1 MNFPKI
7 NFHIH
12 SIYSDG
18 RFSIRVIIRRAL
30 KLKLEYIAITD
41 HFSNSWKCQVIPTLS
56 SHRKIAHYLTTLN
69 HHQKKLKEKG
79 KSLHLYKGIEID
91 LGSSEEYIRNL
102 INPEDYD
109 LILFEYLETYEGL
122 VLANKLINYWKVNI
136 SSNSFPLLGLAHF
149 DPFHY
154 MNDTLDKKEF
164 FQFLKSH
171 SIYFEFNSRYPEY
184 YSLKYEDFFKRLKQE
199 NILITIGTD
208 SHGLKRL
215 NDYSEPIQM
224 IQYYSLE
231 KNFLSFFDL
240 LKKL

>member
-1 MNFPKI
+1 MIFPRV

-18 RFSIRVIIRRAL
+18 GFSIRVIVRRAL

-56 SHRKIAHYLTTLN
+56 TPRKIAHYLTTLT

-79 KSLHLYKGIEID
+79 RSLRLYKGIEID
-91 LGSSEEYIRNL
+91 LGSSEEYIKNS

-109 LILFEYLETYEGL
+109 IILFEYLETQEGL
-122 VLANKLINYWKVNI
+122 ALANELINYWKERVP
-136 SSNSFPLLGLAHF
+136 SNSFPLFGLAHF

-154 MNDTLDKKEF
+154 SNDNLRKDTLFD
-164 FQFLKSH
+164 FLKSH
-171 SIYFEFNSRYPEY
+171 SVYFEFNSRYPEY
-184 YSLKYEDFFKRLKQE
+184 YSLKHEDFFKRLKQE
-199 NILITIGTD
+199 YIPITIGTD
-208 SHGLKRL
+208 SHGLRRL

-231 KNFLSFFDL
+231 NNFLSFFDL